1 MRYFETITPHLR
13 CTVCAKLK
21 IKKLTRTGFKE
32 KTRRLRDWLVY
43 AQIVVKVLILPLPSF
58 LAECVKEMCKEWK
71 QHEYFSSLTTSIMYL
86 LCDEALAFIIAW
98 TPYRESSMD
107 SVEEYQVS
115 EAHEWEPSSAIL
127 QAWSQ
132 PFPSSFI
139 FGKSFSKDLSRNNR
153 QTANQ
158 GRVMTMDALRHPSAR
173 EAMKKE
179 RSSKNN
185 SNQEKVDSRSRWR
198 FRLLIGSCTCLHFK
212 ESPLTRKDVL
222 WGWGMYHTHKQVL
235 TLTTL
240 RKCLFYLPKNSPM
253 IKGRPSSAFEGLR

>member
-1 MRYFETITPHLR
+1 MKYFETITPHLR
-13 CTVCAKLK
+13 CTVWAKLK
-21 IKKLTRTGFKE
+21 ITKLTRTGFKE

-71 QHEYFSSLTTSIMYL
+71 PHEYFSSLTTSIMHL
-86 LCDEALAFIIAW
+86 LCDEALASIIAW
-98 TPYRESSMD
+98 TRSSR
-107 SVEEYQVS
+107 VGVVS
-115 EAHEWEPSSAIL
+115 EAHEWAPSSAIL
-127 QAWSQ
+127 RAWSQ

-198 FRLLIGSCTCLHFK
+198 FRLLMGSCRRLHFK

-222 WGWGMYHTHKQVL
+222 WGWGMCHTY
-235 TLTTL
+235 TS
-240 RKCLFYLPKNSPM
+240 KC
-253 IKGRPSSAFEGLR
+253 

>member
-1 MRYFETITPHLR
+1 MKYFETITPHLR

-21 IKKLTRTGFKE
+21 ITKLTRTGFKE
-32 KTRRLRDWLVY
+32 KTVTRRLRDWLVY

-71 QHEYFSSLTTSIMYL
+71 QHEYFSSLTTSIMHL

-107 SVEEYQVS
+107 SVKEYQVS
-115 EAHEWEPSSAIL
+115 EAHEREPSSAIL
-127 QAWSQ
+127 RAWSQ

-158 GRVMTMDALRHPSAR
+158 ERVMTMDALRHPSVR
-173 EAMKKE
+173 EAMTKE

-198 FRLLIGSCTCLHFK
+198 FRLLMGSCTCLH
-212 ESPLTRKDVL
+212 R
-222 WGWGMYHTHKQVL
+222 
-235 TLTTL
+235 
-240 RKCLFYLPKNSPM
+240 
-253 IKGRPSSAFEGLR
+253 